1 MVEIPNNIRSKLDEL
16 TDAIRTSEIYRRYE
30 HCRKE
35 ITSNPEVFATMDKF
49 RHENFALNIRTESGS
64 GLEPEVRS
72 MLLDR
77 FSVHTNPLI
86 GEYLDAEL
94 EMCKLLREVFEQLGL
109 LAELNLDGFSDLL

>member
-1 MVEIPNNIRSKLDEL
+1 MVEIPDEVRTSLDSL
-16 TDAIRTSEIYRRYE
+16 TDAIRSSDIYSRYE

-35 ITSNPEVFATMDKF
+35 IMSRPDVFATMDRF
-49 RHENFALNIRTESGS
+49 RHENFALNTRAGSGS

-94 EMCKLLREVFEQLGL
+94 EMCLLLREVLEQLGT
-109 LAELNLDGFSDLL
+109 LAEFNLDGFSDLI